1 MLEKI
6 QEKLLINRVQKGE
19 IEAFSELYDVYWP
32 KIRKFFLGRV
42 KRIEDAEDL
51 ASQVFVKILGHLQS
65 GGSDQV
71 FENFNAYLYK
81 IARFTL
87 IDHWRSNGTHEIIDL
102 EELEAVLTSGEDT
115 EEVVEQRRRLAVF
128 QEVLNGMPPD
138 DAEILTLRLIKDLS
152 MSDIAKILDKNEGA
166 VRVQFHR
173 AKKDLRKRLEATEQK
188 NIIASPAIGGTK
200 QSPE

>member
-6 QEKLLINRVQKGE
+6 KEKLLINRVQKGE

-51 ASQVFVKILGHLQS
+51 ASQVFVKILSHLQS
-65 GGSDQV
+65 GGTEQV
-71 FENFNAYLYK
+71 FDNFNAYLYK

-87 IDHWRSNGTHEIIDL
+87 IDHWRTNGSRETIDL
-102 EELEAVLTSGEDT
+102 EELETVLASGEDT
-115 EEVVEQRRRLAVF
+115 EEIVEQRRRLAVF
-128 QEVLNGMPPD
+128 QEVLNSLPPD
-138 DAEILTLRLIKDLS
+138 DAEVLTLRLIQDLS
-152 MSDIAKILDKNEGA
+152 MADIAKILDKNEGA

-173 AKKDLRKRLEATEQK
+173 AKKEMQKRLEIIEQG
-188 NIIASPAIGGTK
+188 NVITSHADIP
-200 QSPE
+200 PP